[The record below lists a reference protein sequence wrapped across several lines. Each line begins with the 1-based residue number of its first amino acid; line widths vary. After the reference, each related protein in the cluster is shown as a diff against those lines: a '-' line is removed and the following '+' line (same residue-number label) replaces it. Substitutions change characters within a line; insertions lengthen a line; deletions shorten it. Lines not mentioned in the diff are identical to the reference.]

1 MILSKISCTIRQFC
15 VYNEEYPF
23 MYVVLISVASNE
35 MDLGLFTDRNKYY
48 LYKFFWSIIVF
59 FSKIKTIPP
68 RGEESP
74 LVCYIL
80 KIKEPLLFKKN
91 TS

>member
-1 MILSKISCTIRQFC
+1 MILSKISSTIRQFC

-35 MDLGLFTDRNKYY
+35 MDLGLCTDRNKYY

-80 KIKEPLLFKKN
+80 KNKRTIIIQKN